1 MFSFIKA
8 IQNLLANLKKRK
20 GLWFSILSAMS
31 IAGIFLTLFL
41 ITNVTKTASAHVY
54 EDVSHT
60 YKKNLDTRVLDKQK
74 EYKNIVL
81 ALKSNSNF
89 TANLNNIQI
98 VDETIKK
105 YNDNLNTNGF
115 DGIAIKYY
123 PLNTQV
129 NIFRNS
135 INAVINRKSS
145 LFGMEVMLDGPN
157 MVYLEPLFIEQNL
170 VGVIEVKQN
179 LISFKQIITSRL
191 CIIFYRL
198 TYFDLDASKASIGR
212 IFTNIFGESESFKI
226 NLNRNPNGWFF
237 TDLNNKIF
245 RGYKMNSLPTLS
257 TLPINNESDLKIK
270 IAKKLLSN
278 NIKLKIVAEAIEM
291 KEEELKNFI
300 YGNNSSSL
308 NINNNFRISPN
319 FR

>member
-89 TANLNNIQI
+89 TTNLNNIQI
-98 VDETIKK
+98 VDDTIKK

-179 LISFKQIITSRL
+179 LISFKQDYEKTQGGVFLFLLQERSMNAL
-191 CIIFYRL
+191 STDVKNGNYRAVVDDL
-198 TYFDLDASKASIGR
+198 FVEEKKFDGM
-212 IFTNIFGESESFKI
+212 FFGNMIKEGSEGLK
-226 NLNRNPNGWFF
+226 LMR
-237 TDLNNKIF
+237 DQ
-245 RGYKMNSLPTLS
+245 GYKVNEVFFKTYKEVIDINGSFIGYLVVGEKVEGSNGFVNIVDKLTKEVTL
-257 TLPINNESDLKIK
+257 
-270 IAKKLLSN
+270 IALGLVMS
-278 NIKLKIVAEAIEM
+278 ILIFM
-291 KEEELKNFI
+291 F
-300 YGNNSSSL
+300 
-308 NINNNFRISPN
+308 
-319 FR
+319 

>member
-1 MFSFIKA
+1 MKNIK
-8 IQNLLANLKKRK
+8 IISTNDVDNTNIEGQNLEIYKLDKNKSDENELKKTVIDINK
-20 GLWFSILSAMS
+20 SQNEFVY
-31 IAGIFLTLFL
+31 L
-41 ITNVTKTASAHVY
+41 ITNK
-54 EDVSHT
+54 EDLFEFFNRNIICEKMT
-60 YKKNLDTRVLDKQK
+60 NDKFGF
-74 EYKNIVL
+74 ESEFFNVDIKNI
-81 ALKSNSNF
+81 
-89 TANLNNIQI
+89 
-98 VDETIKK
+98 
-105 YNDNLNTNGF
+105 TNEF
-115 DGIAIKYY
+115 KI
-123 PLNTQV
+123 
-129 NIFRNS
+129 
-135 INAVINRKSS
+135 S
-145 LFGMEVMLDGPN
+145 L
-157 MVYLEPLFIEQNL
+157 EQNL
-170 VGVIEVKQN
+170 ENNLYFIIKEYNEIKNIFIRNIEQVLNNYGSVFQIDIKRLVKNTAYKVNSKDELINLINEDLN

-245 RGYKMNSLPTLS
+245 RGYKINSLPTLS

-319 FR
+319 FGQQFPREC

>member
-89 TANLNNIQI
+89 TTNLNNIQI

-179 LISFKQIITSRL
+179 LISFKQDYEKTQGGVFLFLLQERSMNAL
-191 CIIFYRL
+191 STDVKNGNYRAVVDDL
-198 TYFDLDASKASIGR
+198 FVEEKKFDGM
-212 IFTNIFGESESFKI
+212 FFGNMIKEGSEGLK
-226 NLNRNPNGWFF
+226 LMR
-237 TDLNNKIF
+237 DQ
-245 RGYKMNSLPTLS
+245 GYKVNEVFFKTYKEVIDINGSFIGYLVVGEKVEGSNGFVNIVDKLTKEVTL
-257 TLPINNESDLKIK
+257 
-270 IAKKLLSN
+270 IALGLVMS
-278 NIKLKIVAEAIEM
+278 ILIFM
-291 KEEELKNFI
+291 F
-300 YGNNSSSL
+300 
-308 NINNNFRISPN
+308 
-319 FR
+319 

>member
-1 MFSFIKA
+1 
-8 IQNLLANLKKRK
+8 
-20 GLWFSILSAMS
+20 MS
-31 IAGIFLTLFL
+31 ISGIFLTLYL
-41 ITNVTKTASAHVY
+41 ITNVTKSASEHVY

-89 TANLNNIQI
+89 TTNLNNIQI
-98 VDETIKK
+98 VDDTIKK

-115 DGIAIKYY
+115 DGISIKYY

-179 LISFKQIITSRL
+179 LISFKQDYEKSQGGLFLFLLQERSMGALSQDIKNGD
-191 CIIFYRL
+191 YRL
-198 TYFDLDASKASIGR
+198 IVDDLYVEERRYDG
-212 IFTNIFGESESFKI
+212 
-226 NLNRNPNGWFF
+226 LFF
-237 TDLNNKIF
+237 ANMIKEGSDGLKSMKEH
-245 RGYKMNSLPTLS
+245 GYRV
-257 TLPINNESDLKIK
+257 NESYFKTYKEIFDINGALIGYIIVGENVEGSNGFVNIVDKITK
-270 IAKKLLSN
+270 EVTLIALGLVMSILLF
-278 NIKLKIVAEAIEM
+278 M
-291 KEEELKNFI
+291 F
-300 YGNNSSSL
+300 
-308 NINNNFRISPN
+308 
-319 FR
+319 